1 MLEPLDRFRRDSTLF
16 QFTEKRLRDFI
27 DPEHLLIRIDE
38 QLDFAKLVAPLESR
52 YCRDQGRPAIHPEV
66 MVRGLLICSLYNIA
80 SFRRLCSAIS
90 ESIVFRWF
98 CFLTIDD
105 PVFDHSTVS
114 YFIERIGRE
123 GFAEIF
129 HGLNQELLR
138 LGLLS
143 AEMYADSSLVRANV
157 SSHRLSRSGLTV
169 GEFQEQAVEQNG
181 LFLLAQ
187 AGDDDGTEKTEVRFF
202 QDPKGSLPLSTVD
215 IDARWRTTRPER
227 PGYLSYQENIVV
239 DRGGFI
245 LSRAIA
251 HSSEAEWKALLP
263 LLEEAPI
270 KPASLAADTGYSAGR
285 LRQSLE
291 ERGIRAYIPL
301 HPNQSSGQVARREF
315 VYHGDHLI
323 CSQGKVLRRGPFR
336 NRFQSYKY
344 QALQSDCQGCPV
356 KDQCLP
362 PKEKR
367 RQVALSIYYPEFV
380 RAAERNRSQEYRRE
394 MNRRKSV
401 AEGTFASL
409 DRLGWARTRLR
420 GLAKVD
426 CEGFMA
432 AIAHNV
438 AKAVRRL
445 DPGTGPPGSCGAGG
459 PNGDRTSRPGSGES
473 ESIAAAWV
481 A

>member
-1 MLEPLDRFRRDSTLF
+1 M
-16 QFTEKRLRDFI
+16 
-27 DPEHLLIRIDE
+27 
-38 QLDFAKLVAPLESR
+38 
-52 YCRDQGRPAIHPEV
+52 
-66 MVRGLLICSLYNIA
+66 M
-80 SFRRLCSAIS
+80 
-90 ESIVFRWF
+90 
-98 CFLTIDD
+98 
-105 PVFDHSTVS
+105 
-114 YFIERIGRE
+114 
-123 GFAEIF
+123 
-129 HGLNQELLR
+129 
-138 LGLLS
+138 
-143 AEMYADSSLVRANV
+143 
-157 SSHRLSRSGLTV
+157 
-169 GEFQEQAVEQNG
+169 
-181 LFLLAQ
+181 
-187 AGDDDGTEKTEVRFF
+187 
-202 QDPKGSLPLSTVD
+202 
-215 IDARWRTTRPER
+215 
-227 PGYLSYQENIVV
+227 
-239 DRGGFI
+239 
-245 LSRAIA
+245 SRAIA

-263 LLEEAPI
+263 MLEDAPI

-291 ERGIRAYIPL
+291 ERGIGAYIPL
-301 HPNQSSGQVARREF
+301 YPNQSSGQVARGEF

-344 QALQSDCQGCPV
+344 QALQGDCQECPV
-356 KDQCLP
+356 KDRCLP

-367 RQVALSIYYPEFV
+367 RQVALSSYYPEFV

-445 DPGTGPPGSCGAGG
+445 GPGAGPTGNCRAGG
-459 PNGDRTSRPGSGES
+459 PNGDWTSWPASGGGIS
-473 ESIAAAWV
+473 LAAA
-481 A
+481 